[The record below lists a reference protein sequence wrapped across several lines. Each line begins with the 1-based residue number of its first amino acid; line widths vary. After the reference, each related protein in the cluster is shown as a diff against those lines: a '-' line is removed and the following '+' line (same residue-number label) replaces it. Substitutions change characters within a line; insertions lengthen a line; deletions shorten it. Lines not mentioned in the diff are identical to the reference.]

1 MNYIEE
7 NNKINQ
13 KSRKHNIL
21 WFNPPYSESV
31 KTNISNLF
39 LPLINLF
46 RQCINSEQYSTETL
60 LKLAIHVWPTSNQKL
75 VHIKKVLN
83 KLINQ
88 NTRPKY
94 LLVKWKLLSK
104 NNPVYSNNNM
114 GEKELPTQKL

>member
-1 MNYIEE
+1 M
-7 NNKINQ
+7 
-13 KSRKHNIL
+13 
-21 WFNPPYSESV
+21 
-31 KTNISNLF
+31 
-39 LPLINLF
+39 F

-114 GEKELPTQKL
+114 GEKELPTQKLVKTHSKNDTQTIKDHSTSVDIKMI